1 MGFLHETRHRRNG
14 QLDNTEKA
22 GLTSGIV
29 LHMTNELEHK
39 HFRRLS
45 CLIIVFVGL
54 VVYSNTIHSSF
65 HFDDYRSI
73 VENPLIRDLSNI
85 PQFFQENKYTSPS
98 RGIVTTTFA
107 LNYYL
112 SGLSVVSYHLV
123 NIAIHLL
130 NGILVYLMAATIL
143 NQCIPRDHSTFRADV
158 LALFVALLFV
168 TSPAQTHTVN
178 YVVQRNDELSS
189 TFYLLS
195 FIFFAKAVSQNLVI
209 TPFYVLSIVFFLGG
223 LWCKETAYT
232 AFTMM
237 FLYYLSFVSR
247 GRHGWSRG
255 LKLALPYVILAVV
268 SIHIAVPVHQAPPL
282 GLQLPIGKE
291 VIPHVERPWQYP
303 LTQTGV
309 ILEYIKLL
317 AWPLPD
323 RLNVDYDVA
332 LADTFWEFS
341 TAASTIIIIGLL
353 CTALVLLLL
362 NRVRLLAFSVLW
374 FLVIL
379 MPTSSIFPMG
389 EGELMVCYR
398 LYLPGLAFYLLLVA
412 GIHKLFC
419 RLGEK
424 KWVEPRRLNLA
435 ELIVF
440 TGIVLFYSACAYE
453 HNKVWKT
460 EVSLWEDAVK
470 KSPNKMRPHYNL
482 GKAYERNGMLDQAKT
497 EYFRCM
503 EMLEGTPNSERRLS
517 LGPYY
522 HAGLS
527 LASIYSSH
535 GEYAEAIA
543 MYKKCLTTVY
553 WEADGHNNLGLT
565 YYKAGYLED
574 AEREFRLAI
583 ELNPKLSV
591 AHENLGALYEV
602 KGMPEEAVA
611 AFMEA
616 IKTDPKN
623 TNAHIRLGQLWWNY
637 KKSAETAL
645 THLNAALNADID
657 GETSKKVLLAID
669 AINEQ
674 VLHPPEPITKKAPQ

>member
-1 MGFLHETRHRRNG
+1 
-14 QLDNTEKA
+14 
-22 GLTSGIV
+22 
-29 LHMTNELEHK
+29 MTNESEHK
-39 HFRRLS
+39 YFHRLS

-65 HFDDYRSI
+65 HYDDYRSI

-130 NGILVYLMAATIL
+130 NGVLVYLMAATIL
-143 NQCIPRDHSTFRADV
+143 NQCIPRNHNTFRADV

-168 TSPAQTHTVN
+168 TSPVQTHTVT

-189 TFYLLS
+189 AFYLLS
-195 FIFFAKAVSQNLVI
+195 FIFFAKAVSQNLVV

-232 AFTMM
+232 AFVMM
-237 FLYYLSFVSR
+237 FLYYLCFVSR
-247 GRHGWSRG
+247 GRHGWSKG

-317 AWPLPD
+317 AWPLPS
-323 RLNVDYDVA
+323 RLNVDYDVT
-332 LADTFWEFS
+332 LADTFWELS

-419 RLGEK
+419 HLGEK
-424 KWVEPRRLNLA
+424 KGMELNRLRLGELA
-435 ELIVF
+435 VL
-440 TGIVLFYSACAYE
+440 TGIVLFYSICAYE

-460 EVSLWEDAVK
+460 EVSLWEDTVK

-482 GKAYERNGMLDQAKT
+482 GKAYERNGMLDKAKT
-497 EYFRCM
+497 KYFRCI
-503 EMLEGTPNSERRLS
+503 EMFEGTPNSERRLS

-535 GEYAEAIA
+535 GEYAKAIA

-565 YYKAGYLED
+565 YYKAGYL
-574 AEREFRLAI
+574 
-583 ELNPKLSV
+583 
-591 AHENLGALYEV
+591 
-602 KGMPEEAVA
+602 
-611 AFMEA
+611 
-616 IKTDPKN
+616 
-623 TNAHIRLGQLWWNY
+623 
-637 KKSAETAL
+637 
-645 THLNAALNADID
+645 
-657 GETSKKVLLAID
+657 
-669 AINEQ
+669 
-674 VLHPPEPITKKAPQ
+674 